1 MDLDITDFSRKWRF
15 SCEETFFT
23 ANSYIFR
30 EMCVFVNKKIN
41 LLKIKDLHTH
51 LSKGSRTPM
60 IVFNLIYDFQTFLTN
75 RMIIFFTSLVGN
87 LPEIEEFV
95 YFLSAMKFHSF

>member
-30 EMCVFVNKKIN
+30 EMCVFVNKKN
-41 LLKIKDLHTH
+41 QFIKDQRSSHA
-51 LSKGSRTPM
+51 SFEG
-60 IVFNLIYDFQTFLTN
+60 
-75 RMIIFFTSLVGN
+75 FTDSDDSV
-87 LPEIEEFV
+87 
-95 YFLSAMKFHSF
+95 